1 MKNVK
6 ISLVILIFIMSIYP
20 VFAQEN
26 KNENCACCTEAHQ
39 AFDFWVGDWTVYDSE
54 DKIVGT
60 NSIQKEYDNC
70 VLKEQWKS
78 SGTSRGT
85 SYNYYNTTNKT
96 WNQVWVDNSGF
107 SLELKGN
114 YDSNKMVLTSD
125 LLTGEKGNF
134 YHRITWLK
142 NEDGSVTQIWDLLSE
157 KQEKMRE
164 VFKGLYKKK
173 VN

>member
-6 ISLVILIFIMSIYP
+6 ITLVILIFIMSIYT

-114 YDSNKMVLTSD
+114 YKSNKMVLTSD
-125 LLTGEKGNF
+125 LLTSEKGNF